1 MRRAP
6 TKKGCA
12 VPASSLRSRYVAL
25 LIDRL
30 TQTRYPSAPML
41 DRIESAITSR
51 DQGEEYIEKLLDRI
65 DEDTYPSPEMLARVN
80 RLIATVEASER

>member
-1 MRRAP
+1 
-6 TKKGCA
+6 
-12 VPASSLRSRYVAL
+12 
-25 LIDRL
+25 
-30 TQTRYPSAPML
+30 ML

-65 DEDTYPSPEMLARVN
+65 DEDTYPSPEMLTRVN